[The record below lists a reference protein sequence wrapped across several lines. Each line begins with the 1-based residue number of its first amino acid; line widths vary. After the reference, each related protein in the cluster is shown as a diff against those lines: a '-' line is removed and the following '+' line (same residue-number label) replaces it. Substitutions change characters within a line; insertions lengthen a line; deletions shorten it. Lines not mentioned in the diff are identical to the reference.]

1 MLFGLVMVI
10 VTTQQITW
18 YAIMMVETAVDL
30 TSILNIAL
38 NVNAWMAIMEQ
49 RQQLLHMVI
58 NRSTYLNDFDI
69 N

>member
-10 VTTQQITW
+10 VTIQQITW